1 MKMSRV
7 KSIAIGIPVVL
18 GANLAVYLFIPQP
31 CSLIITPIVM
41 VLVLVPSPK
50 ATSDS
55 VHYILWEAVAVL
67 EGCYYLLLELGYI
80 ANYFT

>member
-1 MKMSRV
+1 MTMSRV

-18 GANLAVYLFIPQP
+18 GVNLAIYLFIPQIFIDDY
-31 CSLIITPIVM
+31 CDRS

-55 VHYILWEAVAVL
+55 VQYILWEAVVVL
-67 EGCYYLLLELGYI
+67 KRRCYL
-80 ANYFT
+80 